1 MFSPVVL
8 LATCLLIIELWHDP
22 KPLIVY
28 QYQTLAHGTALVL
41 MNSMTCRVFRIIRL
55 LKAEEAS
62 TSQIDDVVNISTL
75 QFRDT
80 AGETLE

>member
-1 MFSPVVL
+1 MIL
-8 LATCLLIIELWHDP
+8 LATCLLVIELWHS
-22 KPLIVY
+22 KPLAVY
-28 QYQTLAHGTALVL
+28 QYQTLAHGVVLIL

-62 TSQIDDVVNISTL
+62 TSQIDDMVDISTL
-75 QFRDT
+75 RFRDT